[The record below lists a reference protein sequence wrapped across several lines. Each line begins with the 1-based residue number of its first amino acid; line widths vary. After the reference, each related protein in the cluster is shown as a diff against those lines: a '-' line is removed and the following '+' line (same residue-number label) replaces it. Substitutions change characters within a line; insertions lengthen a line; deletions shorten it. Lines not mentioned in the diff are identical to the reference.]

1 MHSHR
6 PPIQNIH
13 NRRGTAVMEF
23 AVVVPLFLTLVIGV
37 LESGQALHASNVMAA
52 AVREG
57 GRLAAMDWNGFVPEG
72 FTPNTKVIAD
82 TRNLLTAAGLPG
94 DQATIT
100 ITSAEGSD
108 AGQSFDL
115 ADSDNTYRLFTLRI
129 EIPYAEISTFPSTFM
144 HGHTITSELTFRAVR
159 SHAG

>member
-1 MHSHR
+1 MHRQKPVTKKRHD
-6 PPIQNIH
+6 
-13 NRRGTAVMEF
+13 RRGAAAVEF

-37 LESGQALHASNVMAA
+37 LEAGQALHASNILAA

-72 FTPNTKVIAD
+72 YTPSTKVIAD

-94 DQATIT
+94 DEAVIT

-108 AGQSFDL
+108 AGDPFDL
-115 ADSDNTYRLFTLRI
+115 SDPDNTHRLFKIRI
-129 EIPYAEISTFPSTFM
+129 ELPYEDVSSFPSTFM
-144 HGHTITSELTFRAVR
+144 YGHTITAELTFRAVR
-159 SHAG
+159 CHAG